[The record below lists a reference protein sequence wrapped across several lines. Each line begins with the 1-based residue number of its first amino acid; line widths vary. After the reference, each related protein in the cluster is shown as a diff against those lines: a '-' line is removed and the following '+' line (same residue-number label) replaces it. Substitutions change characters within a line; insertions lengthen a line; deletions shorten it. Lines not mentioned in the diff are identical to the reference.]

1 MNPKPTST
9 LNLLEERWGKAWKA
23 RAGAARIAL
32 VTTFL
37 LSIVGLAT
45 AATAGASSR
54 IVWTRNAAASP
65 RAQIVSARPDGRQL
79 RELTHPKKH
88 DFDIDAQISPDG
100 RRVVL
105 ERDSESA
112 VKSVVVGAGGHNKR
126 TLDLG
131 CVDPCALDSAPT
143 WLATDRLAF
152 TRIVGP
158 FDGPNN
164 SARSG
169 ALQSARLDG
178 SDRRRLS
185 ERGID
190 GKFED
195 YHAHLSPDGRYVV
208 FTRVR
213 DDPLAVAAF
222 RMNVDGSRVRQ
233 LTPWKLGGDL
243 ADISP
248 ATSGPT
254 KDLVVFETYGMG
266 APKGKNQNLA
276 TVPSTCRS
284 LNDCGK
290 HIKYLTE
297 HGAGRV
303 ASFNPAWS
311 PNGNRIAYTLFKG
324 PDHDHPCCVGN
335 IWTMRAD
342 GSHRKAVSKSP
353 RFEYRPDWGPAR

>member
-1 MNPKPTST
+1 MERRSVRRARSTHRKVRDATSVLAVFSVLSIGLT
-9 LNLLEERWGKAWKA
+9 ASA
-23 RAGAARIAL
+23 SAADGGGRIA
-32 VTTFL
+32 
-37 LSIVGLAT
+37 
-45 AATAGASSR
+45 
-54 IVWTRNAAASP
+54 WTRNATASP

-79 RELTHPKKH
+79 RRLTHPKKH
-88 DFDIDAQISPDG
+88 SFDIDAQISPDG

-105 ERDSESA
+105 ERDVGESA
-112 VKSVVVGAGGHNKR
+112 VKSIVVGAGGQNER

-158 FDGPNN
+158 FDGPNG

-169 ALQSARLDG
+169 ALQSARLNG
-178 SDRRRLS
+178 SERRRLS
-185 ERGID
+185 EPGID

-195 YHAHLSPDGRYVV
+195 YHAHLSADGSYIV

-222 RMNVDGSRVRQ
+222 RMNIDGSRVRR

-243 ADISP
+243 ADLSP
-248 ATSGPT
+248 ARSGPT
-254 KDLVVFETYGMG
+254 KDVVVFETYGMG
-266 APKGKNQNLA
+266 APNGKNQNVA
-276 TVPSTCRS
+276 TVPSTCAPVS
-284 LNDCGK
+284 DCRK
-290 HIKYLTE
+290 HIEYVTE

-324 PDHDHPCCVGN
+324 PDHDHPCCVGD
-335 IWTMRAD
+335 IWTARPD
-342 GSHRKAVSKSP
+342 GSHRKAVSQSP
-353 RFEYRPDWGPAR
+353 AFEYRPDWGPAPSD